1 MLMFDNVIFASFVPQ
16 ILMFVG
22 YLVCMLTGTQHALDI
37 KRDVIVSQNTFEYS
51 YQTTESTTSV
61 AYFHDYVAQT
71 AEISDEEI
79 SLSAPISSIVVFF
92 HDYYFPVFKGSNY
105 ERFSRPPPSFC

>member
-37 KRDVIVSQNTFEYS
+37 KRYVIVSQNTF
-51 YQTTESTTSV
+51 
-61 AYFHDYVAQT
+61 
-71 AEISDEEI
+71 
-79 SLSAPISSIVVFF
+79 
-92 HDYYFPVFKGSNY
+92 
-105 ERFSRPPPSFC
+105 